1 MYLTDLKYE
10 FKHNKLGRTFTCDV
24 LILNELDATLNSFK
38 EFHDVYNKIV
48 EEGKISS
55 VNFRKAIDIV
65 LKELYAMNVEQIH
78 TCKFPPEKYT
88 MTILVEWLKNNNHDI
103 KKFLS

>member
-1 MYLTDLKYE
+1 MYLTELKE
-10 FKHNKLGRTFTCDV
+10 MFKHNKSANKFTCDV
-24 LILNELDATLNSFK
+24 LILNELDVTLNSFK

-65 LKELYAMNVEQIH
+65 LKELHSMNVNPMHINYY
-78 TCKFPPEKYT
+78 PREKYT
-88 MTILVEWLKNNNHDI
+88 MTILTEWLKNNNHDL